1 MNRRSH
7 VLVGAAAGA
16 GLAVADGQG
25 PLLAAATVLVAAAA
39 APIPDLD
46 NASWWKTLD
55 RVVPDEV
62 LGHGGPMRH
71 RGLMHWWVLPVVFTA
86 TVTVAAPIEARWAL
100 LAAAAG
106 WGSHIVADF
115 LVGARSP
122 YRGPGVP
129 VAPWWWHVGLGL
141 HNGSVPAR
149 VVESVVVAFGVWAVL
164 VLTGLDEA
172 VVAVV
177 RVVAG

>member
-7 VLVGAAAGA
+7 IKVGAATGA
-16 GLAVADGQG
+16 GLAVAAGQG

-71 RGLMHWWVLPVVFTA
+71 RGLLHWWAIPVSLAVASWVIELPGPRWLLW
-86 TVTVAAPIEARWAL
+86 AAL
-100 LAAAAG
+100 AG

-141 HNGSVPAR
+141 RNGSVPAR
-149 VVESVVVAFGVWAVL
+149 VVESVVVASGVWAVL
-164 VLTGLDEA
+164 VLTGLGEA